1 LGKNA
6 LFTSWLWKTASAQ
19 LDPSTSSAA
28 KCYLRRPRRPARQVS
43 EQTVGVA
50 ARGFIT
56 MSRERQARKGFL
68 SGERSCS
75 FRTVRGNI
83 VSLSLSVPYHPIVN
97 LSILLIN
104 KPLVPGTHPQTPFRQ
119 RKAASRTSSR
129 TPSPRNGRVRST
141 TRLAGT
147 RNAPLASLRHT
158 VVAVARV
165 VFGLLDLEALYRPV
179 NLSRNTCLL
188 LWCVPRQAANLRRGA
203 HLCLLLI
210 MREPAPDLKP

>member
-158 VVAVARV
+158 VVAVARSV
-165 VFGLLDLEALYRPV
+165 RPSGPRSALPPSQPLTQHLLAPLVCSPPGCQTTQGGR
-179 NLSRNTCLL
+179 TC
-188 LWCVPRQAANLRRGA
+188 AYS
-203 HLCLLLI
+203 
-210 MREPAPDLKP
+210 